1 MPREGKT
8 GLTIRPST
16 YSYAKERKESTD
28 ITWSDI
34 VEMGMVDI
42 ANRGYVQNPVTDTSS
57 DPNASKTIE
66 VDEQT
71 FKTAKESKEAFHSR
85 VTWDD
90 VVVSGA
96 RSLSGESEGVGER
109 LSEEDVEQIVD
120 ERIEERLAPIEQEL
134 RALNE
139 QLEGADSDGI
149 SEGRAREL
157 FVELLKDNVVR
168 GARAPELR

>member
-16 YSYAKERKESTD
+16 YQYAKERKESTD

-34 VEMGMVDI
+34 VEVGMVDI

-66 VDEQT
+66 VDEDV
-71 FKTAKESKEAFHSR
+71 FVTAKDSKEAFHSR

-90 VVVSGA
+90 VVVHGA
-96 RSLSGESEGVGER
+96 RSLSGEGEGDEDAGLSDSEREEVREIVEEVVDER
-109 LSEEDVEQIVD
+109 LSELEVERD
-120 ERIEERLAPIEQEL
+120 DD
-134 RALNE
+134 
-139 QLEGADSDGI
+139 GDGI
-149 SEGRAREL
+149 SEADLEVLFRE
-157 FVELLKDNVVR
+157 FLKENVVR
-168 GARAPELR
+168 NARAPELR